1 MNKRSRS
8 HRVVDGHTVGAL
20 IAALIVAGCATT
32 PRTED
37 ARRALDLEAQ
47 AVLKRLSSSDPTLP
61 AFLERAHA
69 YTVFPSIGKGALGVG
84 GAYGR
89 GVVYERG
96 RVIGYADVTQATL
109 GLQIGGQSY
118 SQILVFQDRETLE
131 RFKSGNFTFAANASA
146 VAVKAGAAAA
156 TDFQNGTAVFT
167 QSEAGLMAEASVG
180 GQRFTYQPAPQ

>member
-1 MNKRSRS
+1 MAGA
-8 HRVVDGHTVGAL
+8 VVLWAWAG
-20 IAALIVAGCATT
+20 GCATT
-32 PRTED
+32 PRTEEG
-37 ARRALDLEAQ
+37 RRALDLEAQ
-47 AVLKRLSSSDPTLP
+47 AVLQRLSAADPTLP
-61 AFLERAHA
+61 AFLERAYA
-69 YTVFPSIGKGALGVG
+69 YAVFPSIGKGGLGIG

-96 RVIGYADVTQATL
+96 QLIGFADVTQATL

-118 SQILVFQDRETLE
+118 SQLLVFQDKETLE

-167 QSEAGLMAEASVG
+167 QSEAGLMAEASIG
-180 GQRFTYQPAPQ
+180 GQRFTYQPAPR